1 MTRPLKTPSWRS
13 LGVATC
19 AALLLGSTGAM
30 AAGGG
35 SSRLSEEPIPLNPE
49 ADAQIT
55 VSDLPQIEAFINQLR
70 TKAGQD
76 ANSPEKHLYS
86 LLNPSLKEDLVR
98 WEKEEHFDDRLKYA
112 IVTAINSGL
121 LRRRDMYNADAWAG
135 TTLSDDIKTRLQAVT
150 LVDPVEAARTNR
162 ALLHETFPTMVKA
175 PSTRF
180 FPEQPTVVTLFGDP
194 FLTHG
199 NLSKGIT
206 LPTGTVIQPSLFLF
220 GTFRTSIQHF
230 ESGSTDFNQWVNRL
244 DLFANLTLTPT
255 ERILVGFRPL
265 DEDGEFTGYH
275 FDDRGGDQDG
285 WNSVFDAEPETFFLE
300 GDLGEL
306 FPFLDPVDEKDHDI
320 GFAVGRQPIRFGNGF
335 IVEDTLDAVGLTL
348 NNLVGF
354 GTSNIRITGLYA
366 WDGLNRNRGVED
378 GDAQMLGLFTAVDFP
393 KNTIEF
399 DVAYVLSDENG
410 FAGMADPTTGEVV
423 GAFNQGGDSVHVG
436 IGTIQRVGLYSTTL
450 RAHAS
455 IADEESEDVG
465 EGFLFFGD
473 ASYSLPY
480 SIDKAYVTGFVAVD
494 DYSAAARRRVAQGPL
509 APAGILFEG
518 AGLGGIGSALNN
530 RANDVAGGAIGYQ
543 HFWTSRANM
552 VVEVGGRV
560 DTSND
565 DAASDSYGIAVRAQ
579 KAIGN
584 RYIIRGDA
592 AISDQTEGPSVGVAA
607 ATFVVQF

>member
-1 MTRPLKTPSWRS
+1 
-13 LGVATC
+13 
-19 AALLLGSTGAM
+19 M

-49 ADAQIT
+49 ADAQVT
-55 VSDLPQIEAFINQLR
+55 VADLPQIEAFIKQLR
-70 TKAGQD
+70 TKAGQE

-86 LLNPSLKEDLVR
+86 LINPSLKEDLVR

-112 IVTAINSGL
+112 IVTAINSEL
-121 LRRRDMYNADAWAG
+121 LRRRDMYNADAWSG
-135 TTLSDDIKTRLQAVT
+135 TTLSDDVKTRLQAVT
-150 LVDPVEAARTNR
+150 LVDAVEAARTNR

-220 GTFRTSIQHF
+220 GTFRSSIQHF
-230 ESGSTDFNQWVNRL
+230 ESGSTDFNQWANRL

-265 DEDGEFTGYH
+265 DEDGEFTAYH

-285 WNSVFDAEPETFFLE
+285 WNGVFDAEPETFFLE

-306 FPFLDPVDEKDHDI
+306 FPFLDPADEKDHDI

-348 NNLVGF
+348 NNLVAA

-366 WDGLNRNRGVED
+366 WDGLNRNRGAED

-393 KNTIEF
+393 KNTVEF

-410 FAGMADPTTGEVV
+410 FAGSADPATGEVV

-465 EGFLFFGD
+465 EGFLIFGD

-480 SIDKAYVTGFVAVD
+480 SIDKAYVTGFVAID
-494 DYSAAARRRVAQGPL
+494 EYSAAARRRVAQGPL

-518 AGLGGIGSALNN
+518 AGLGGVGAALSN

-543 HFWTSRANM
+543 HFWSSRANM
-552 VVEVGGRV
+552 VIEAGGRV

-565 DAASDSYGIAVRAQ
+565 DAGSDSYGVAVRAQ

-592 AISDQTEGPSVGVAA
+592 AISDQTEGPSVGIAA